1 LVVLTLGKGVAMR
14 FIFLAITISWLA
26 GYAIQVQAEASF
38 KKDEEKINAYV
49 EDEKYLT
56 AAEYIV
62 NRTDLLGQP
71 EFVRQLTHIL
81 TTKYIAAINYS
92 LFSLKDLDKGERIE
106 DYRGKSGMSTMVG
119 GQLDEL
125 LYQRIKKNPN
135 SPEINFAVGEY
146 LSRGDACGCRSP
158 GPLKD
163 LSGDDAAYFLKAY
176 KGGVADDWSLFRIGM
191 HYQVE
196 GKLDDAIAFYKK
208 SLAINPDGVDANYD
222 LASVYFVKKDDRK
235 ALGYIEKVLG
245 KYNDPE
251 LDADTYALHGS
262 ILVALGNDRDAEKSL
277 QQALKLKSWHEDA
290 FKELLQLYRRTGQ
303 DDKYIAEA
311 GNFIAL
317 DYGNT
322 QTFNTYI
329 DYLQRVGQSD
339 LDRKVEKHLLA
350 LKLTDARQNGAL
362 YFNLGRMADM
372 RSDEGE
378 AIKRYKRSLAEMK
391 TLKNPPEGAIP
402 ALMQRIQGH

>member
-1 LVVLTLGKGVAMR
+1 MR
-14 FIFLAITISWLA
+14 FIIFVVAMSWLA
-26 GYAIQVQAEASF
+26 GFAVPAQAAASF
-38 KKDEEKINAYV
+38 KKDEGKVNALV
-49 EDEKYLT
+49 EDGKYLT

-62 NRTDLLGQP
+62 NRADLLKQP
-71 EFVRQLTHIL
+71 KFVRLLAHIF

-92 LFSLKDLDKGERIE
+92 VFSLKDLKKGEHVE

-125 LYQRIKKNPN
+125 LYQSIKKNPN
-135 SPEINFAVGEY
+135 SPDINFAVGEY

-163 LSGDDAAYFLKAY
+163 LSGDESRYFLKAY

-191 HYQVE
+191 HYQVK
-196 GKLDDAIAFYKK
+196 GKLENAIAFYNK
-208 SLAINPDGVDANYD
+208 SLAINPDGIDANYN
-222 LASVYFVKKDDRK
+222 LASVYFSKKKYGTAID
-235 ALGYIEKVLG
+235 YIDKVLG
-245 KYNDPE
+245 KYNDPG
-251 LDADTYALHGS
+251 LDADAYALRGM
-262 ILVALGNDRDAEKSL
+262 ILVALDNDKDAEKSL
-277 QQALKLKSWHEDA
+277 RQALKLKSWHEDA
-290 FKELLQLYRRTGQ
+290 FKELLRLYRSTGQ

-311 GNFIAL
+311 NSFIAL

-329 DYLQRVGQSD
+329 DYLQQAGQSA
-339 LDRKVEKHLLA
+339 LDRKVEKNLLA
-350 LKLTDARQNGAL
+350 LNLKDAQQNGAL

-372 RSDEGE
+372 RNDEGE
-378 AIKRYKRSLAEMK
+378 AIKRYKRSLAALK

-402 ALMQRIQGH
+402 ALEQRIRGQ